1 MNKSGVR
8 IDRVLVAEAL
18 PVLIG
23 STIKLRYLYK
33 VQNED
38 TVYHGEYKFDVVA
51 RGKRSIWVHK
61 DDYFSSY
68 ERTRAYTQAVPSICV
83 DDHFEVAVSLFNL

>member
-1 MNKSGVR
+1 MSNIQTVNKSGVR

-68 ERTRAYTQAVPSICV
+68 ERTRAYT
-83 DDHFEVAVSLFNL
+83 